1 MPRSSKR
8 KRATRLEANIP
19 DEDDEVEVVSAPE
32 DDGELEL
39 ELDIEGRENQ
49 EGNGDANRLFEV
61 EAELWDT
68 FREEFHEC
76 ARRTS
81 WTFND

>member
-8 KRATRLEANIP
+8 KRAARVETNIP
-19 DEDDEVEVVSAPE
+19 NEDGEVEVVSAPE
-32 DDGELEL
+32 DDEEL

-49 EGNGDANRLFEV
+49 GENGDANRLFEV

-76 ARRTS
+76 AHRTS
-81 WTFND
+81 WMIHG